1 METNK
6 TALLVM
12 DLQMGIVSR
21 LPDQGA
27 AVVNKVAG
35 AIKAAREKN
44 ITVIFVRLGF
54 QKGLPEI
61 GAANQLFAAVKT
73 QLAEGDKLE
82 SYMQLHPKLG
92 LQENDIVINKKRISA
107 FSGNELETI
116 LRAQHIEKLVLSGM
130 ATSGIVL
137 STLREAFDKD
147 YQLTVLRDGCVDAD
161 EEIHNFLM
169 DRLFIKQAAVLTV
182 DNWKE
187 TLV

>member
-21 LPDQGA
+21 LPDQGK

-44 ITVIFVRLGF
+44 IMVIFVRLGF

-61 GAANQLFAAVKT
+61 SAANKLFATVKT
-73 QLAEGDKLE
+73 QLAEGNKLE
-82 SYMQLHPKLG
+82 SYMQLHPG
-92 LQENDIVINKKRISA
+92 LDVRENDIIINKKRISA

-116 LRAQHIEKLVLSGM
+116 LRAQQIEQLVLSGM

-147 YQLTVLRDGCVDAD
+147 YHLTVLSDGCADAD
-161 EEIHNFLM
+161 EEIHGFLM
-169 DRLFIKQAAVLTV
+169 NRLFIKQAAVLSA
-182 DNWKE
+182 DAWIE
-187 TLV
+187 TLI